1 VTKRLALLAV
11 LGAVLAGCGGNDS
24 ASRVAKLAAYD
35 QEKPLGVHVESQTG
49 DQTDITYRSPR
60 GGEVAGTLVLPPGA
74 ESGDKRYPV
83 AVYAHPY
90 LASRGLFF
98 QEAFDLA
105 KKGVAVFMIDLAITR
120 PTRPDLMD
128 PVYAADAFRSLVRQD
143 VVDLRRG
150 LDYLETRKEV
160 DMDRV
165 AVFGQ
170 EYGALSA
177 AALAAVDD
185 RVDALAL
192 AVVPAEPSK
201 YWAKEFVPQ
210 ETHESF
216 AKTLRDFDPVRLL
229 DSIDAAVLIQNPRR
243 DDDFPLEEYQRLED
257 QAGNADFRWYE
268 YGHSMG
274 PDADADREAWLAKT
288 LEAR

>member
-1 VTKRLALLAV
+1 MAKRLALLAV

-24 ASRVAKLAAYD
+24 ASRVADLVDYD
-35 QEKPLGVHVESQTG
+35 QGKRLGVHVEGQNG

-60 GGEVAGTLVLPPGA
+60 GGEVAATLVLPPGA
-74 ESGDKRYPV
+74 EGGVRRYPV
-83 AVYAHPY
+83 ALYAHPY

-98 QEAFDLA
+98 REAFDLA
-105 KKGVAVFMIDLAITR
+105 QKGVAVFMIDLAISR
-120 PTRPDLMD
+120 QTRPDLMD
-128 PVYAADAFRSLVRQD
+128 PVYAADAFRALVRQD
-143 VVDLRRG
+143 VVDMRRG
-150 LDYLETRKEV
+150 LDYLESRKEI

-177 AALAAVDD
+177 AGLAAVDD

-192 AVVPAEPSK
+192 AVVPAEPGK

-216 AKTLRDFDPVRLL
+216 AKTMRDFDPGRLL
-229 DSIDAAVLIQNPRR
+229 DSVDGPVLIQNPRR
-243 DDDFPLEEYQRLED
+243 DDDYPLEEYQRLED
-257 QAGNADFRWYE
+257 EAGNADVRWYE

-274 PDADADREAWLAKT
+274 PEADADREAWLVKT
-288 LEAR
+288 LEAG